1 MCPFAHGQHDLRS
14 IVVQPTQ
21 PDYGNAGEFLFS
33 ILRSLEQ
40 VFSQDEERKLLVE
53 RAIELVKENKLP

>member
-1 MCPFAHGQHDLRS
+1 MCPFAHGQQDLRS
-14 IVVQPTQ
+14 IVVEPTQ

-33 ILRSLEQ
+33 ILRSFEQ
-40 VFSQDEERKLLVE
+40 VFSEDEEKKISVE